1 MKLTPRGEWPSG
13 KNVLGLCTWL
23 IHITCLPPTGKCVC
37 DPFRHTMGPVPGIS
51 EWTNEWIYTCSQFF
65 FFFWSH
71 HVASGILFPWSE
83 VAQLCPTLCNP
94 IDCSLPGSSG
104 HGIFQAIVLEWI
116 AISFSRGSSQP
127 RARTWA
133 SSIVDRGFTI
143 WATREVQTLGIS
155 DGHGGLACCGSW
167 GRKESDTTERLNWTE
182 WSFSKLH
189 FVSRM
194 SDIIDGSNLLEWSF
208 AKANNKAF

>member
-83 VAQLCPTLCNP
+83 VAQSCPTLCDP
-94 IDCSLPGSSG
+94 IDCSLPGSSV
-104 HGIFQAIVLEWI
+104 HGIFPGNSTGVDCHFLLQRIFLTQ
-116 AISFSRGSSQP
+116 GSNP
-127 RARTWA
+127 GLLYCR
-133 SSIVDRGFTI
+133 
-143 WATREVQTLGIS
+143 QTLYRLS
-155 DGHGGLACCGSW
+155 HQGSPIFA
-167 GRKESDTTERLNWTE
+167 L
-182 WSFSKLH
+182 FY
-189 FVSRM
+189 
-194 SDIIDGSNLLEWSF
+194 SN
-208 AKANNKAF
+208 